1 MADARGSGPSWRR
14 LLPELPEARTMAAAT
29 LVYTTG
35 SGMFMVAS
43 VLYFTRIVGLSATS
57 VGVGLT
63 IAGLFG
69 LLAGI
74 PLGHLADRRGG
85 RELLIWL
92 LALAGL
98 AFGVLVVATTWWAFV
113 VAMSVA
119 LVLDRGSAAVRAGL
133 IASSVKGHDRV
144 RTRAYLRSV
153 TNVGLAVGGGVAG
166 VALHLDTRE
175 AYVAVLLGNAASC
188 LGAAWI
194 TRRYPHVPPVPRE
207 RAVGI
212 TTVFRDRPYVL
223 MTLLMSAMAVQ
234 YAILDVGMP
243 LWVTEQTDAPR
254 VLVSVLFIVNT
265 VVVVLFQVGA
275 STRVTSVT
283 TAARTVSLSGIAL
296 LVACLAFAAAGGRS
310 VGLAVVLL
318 VVAALMHVLGELMQA
333 AAHFYLSQEMAS
345 DHAQGQYQG
354 MASTGFS
361 LAAMLAPTVIVLL
374 PVGLGAPGWVVLGVL
389 LALLGFAL
397 LPVIRWTASTRERYA
412 HVV

>member
-1 MADARGSGPSWRR
+1 MTGSRGTTGAWRR

-43 VLYFTRIVGLSATS
+43 VLYFTRVVGLSATS
-57 VGVGLT
+57 VGLGLT

-85 RELLIWL
+85 RELLMWL
-92 LALAGL
+92 LALAGV
-98 AFGVLVVATTWWAFV
+98 AFAALVLVTSWLGFVAV
-113 VAMSVA
+113 MSVA
-119 LVLDRGSAAVRAGL
+119 LVLDRGSAAVRGGL
-133 IASSVKGHDRV
+133 IAGSVSGHDRV

-153 TNVGLAVGGGVAG
+153 TNIGLAVGGAVAG
-166 VALHLDTRE
+166 VALHLDTRT

-188 LGAAWI
+188 FGAAWI
-194 TRRYPHVPPVPRE
+194 TRRYPHVPPVPTE

-223 MTLLMSAMAVQ
+223 MTVLMSAMAVQ

-254 VLVSVLFIVNT
+254 TLVSVLFILNT
-265 VVVVLFQVGA
+265 VVVVLFQVGVG
-275 STRVTSVT
+275 TRVTSVT
-283 TAARTVSLSGIAL
+283 TAARTVSLSGIVL
-296 LVACLAFAAAGGRS
+296 LLACLAFAAASGRS
-310 VGLAVVLL
+310 VAVAVVLL
-318 VVAALMHVLGELMQA
+318 VVAASLHVVGEMTQA

-354 MASTGFS
+354 LASTGFS
-361 LAAMLAPTVIVLL
+361 MAAMVAPTVIVLL
-374 PVGLGAPGWVVLGVL
+374 PVGLGAPGWVVLGIL
-389 LALLGFAL
+389 LALLGFLVVPA
-397 LPVIRWTASTRERYA
+397 VRWTASTRGRYA
-412 HVV
+412 PVS

>member
-1 MADARGSGPSWRR
+1 
-14 LLPELPEARTMAAAT
+14 MAAAT

-43 VLYFTRIVGLSATS
+43 VLYFTRVVGLSATS
-57 VGVGLT
+57 VGLGLT

-85 RELLIWL
+85 RELLMWL
-92 LALAGL
+92 LALAGV
-98 AFGVLVVATTWWAFV
+98 AFAALVLVTSWLGFVAV
-113 VAMSVA
+113 MSVA
-119 LVLDRGSAAVRAGL
+119 LVLDRGSAAVRGGL
-133 IASSVKGHDRV
+133 IAGSVSGHDRV

-153 TNVGLAVGGGVAG
+153 TNIGLAVGGAVAG
-166 VALHLDTRE
+166 VALHLDTRT

-188 LGAAWI
+188 FGAAWI
-194 TRRYPHVPPVPRE
+194 TRRYPHVPPVPTE

-223 MTLLMSAMAVQ
+223 MTVLMSAMAVQ

-254 VLVSVLFIVNT
+254 TLVSVLFILNT
-265 VVVVLFQVGA
+265 VVVVLFQVGVG
-275 STRVTSVT
+275 TRVTSVT
-283 TAARTVSLSGIAL
+283 TAARTVSLSGIVL
-296 LVACLAFAAAGGRS
+296 LLACLAFAAASGRS
-310 VGLAVVLL
+310 VAVAVVLL
-318 VVAALMHVLGELMQA
+318 VVAASLHVVGEMTQA

-354 MASTGFS
+354 LASTGFS
-361 LAAMLAPTVIVLL
+361 MAAMVAPTVIVLL
-374 PVGLGAPGWVVLGVL
+374 PVGLGAPGWVVLGIL
-389 LALLGFAL
+389 LALLGFLVVPA
-397 LPVIRWTASTRERYA
+397 VRWTASTRGRYA
-412 HVV
+412 PVS